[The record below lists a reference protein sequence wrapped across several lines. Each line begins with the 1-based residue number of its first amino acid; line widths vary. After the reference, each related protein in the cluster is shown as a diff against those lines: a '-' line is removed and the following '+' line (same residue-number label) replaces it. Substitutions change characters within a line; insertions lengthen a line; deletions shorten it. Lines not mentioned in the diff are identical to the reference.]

1 MTNNLKKMGSA
12 LVAVSA
18 LACTAILAPA
28 SGHGWY
34 PKECCHD
41 MDCAPVDN
49 IAWLVPTGGAAPQII
64 VTTKHGKAIL
74 RPNFSA
80 RESKDSRAHVCMRRF
95 DTGDMEVICLFLP
108 PGM

>member
-1 MTNNLKKMGSA
+1 MANKIKTVGLTLA
-12 LVAVSA
+12 AVSA
-18 LACTAILAPA
+18 LACTAIFAPA

-41 MDCAPVDN
+41 VDCAPVDD
-49 IAWLVPTGGAAPQII
+49 IAWLVPAGGAAPQII
-64 VTTKHGKAIL
+64 VTTRHGKAIL
-74 RPNFSA
+74 RSNVSA
-80 RESKDSRAHVCMRRF
+80 RESKDSRMHVCMRRF